1 MLRDLIIPAFFGFCI
16 LVALTFA
23 LELWTAP
30 GMTSDEDLAARI
42 ALIDARLPHL
52 RSDVLIHRQERSFL
66 TAQRRWIVKLME
78 AKNDR
83 RN

>member
-1 MLRDLIIPAFFGFCI
+1 MLKNRIIPVFIGFCI
-16 LVALTFA
+16 LVALTFS

-42 ALIDARLPHL
+42 VLIDARLPHL

-66 TAQRRWIVKLME
+66 TAQRRWIVEFME
-78 AKNDR
+78 AQNGRKN
-83 RN
+83 

>member
-23 LELWTAP
+23 AELCTAP
-30 GMTSDEDLAARI
+30 GTTSDEDLAARI
-42 ALIDARLPHL
+42 VLIDAKLPSL
-52 RSDVLIHRQERSFL
+52 RSDVLIQRQERAFL
-66 TAQRRWIVKLME
+66 TAQRRWIVELME
-78 AKNDR
+78 AQNDR

>member
-30 GMTSDEDLAARI
+30 GTTSDEDLAARI
-42 ALIDARLPHL
+42 ALIDAKLPSL
-52 RSDVLIHRQERSFL
+52 RSDVLIQRQERAFL
-66 TAQRRWIVKLME
+66 TAQRRWIVELME
-78 AKNDR
+78 AQNGR

>member
-42 ALIDARLPHL
+42 TLIDAKLPSL
-52 RSDVLIHRQERSFL
+52 RSDVLIHRQERAFL
-66 TAQRRWIVKLME
+66 TAQRRWIVERME
-78 AKNDR
+78 AQK
-83 RN
+83 

>member
-16 LVALTFA
+16 LVALAFG
-23 LELWTAP
+23 LELWNAP

-42 ALIDARLPHL
+42 ALIDARLPNL

-66 TAQRRWIVKLME
+66 TAQRRWIVELME
-78 AKNDR
+78 AQNDR

>member
-23 LELWTAP
+23 AELCTAP
-30 GMTSDEDLAARI
+30 GTTSDEDLAARI
-42 ALIDARLPHL
+42 ALIDARLPSL
-52 RSDVLIHRQERSFL
+52 RSDVLIQRQERAFL
-66 TAQRRWIVKLME
+66 TAQRRWIVELME
-78 AKNDR
+78 AQNDR

>member
-23 LELWTAP
+23 AELCTAP
-30 GMTSDEDLAARI
+30 GTTSDEDLAARI
-42 ALIDARLPHL
+42 ALIDAKLPSL
-52 RSDVLIHRQERSFL
+52 RSDVLIQRQERAFL
-66 TAQRRWIVKLME
+66 TAQRRWIVELME
-78 AKNDR
+78 AQNGR